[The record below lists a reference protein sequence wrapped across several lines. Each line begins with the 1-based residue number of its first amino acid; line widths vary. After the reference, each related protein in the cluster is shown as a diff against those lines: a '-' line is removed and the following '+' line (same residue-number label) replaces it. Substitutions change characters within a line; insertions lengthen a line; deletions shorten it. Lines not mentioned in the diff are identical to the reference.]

1 MPFIILKGKS
11 GEIRKALT
19 KAKEEGLKFSVF
31 TDTMTGGTYQEQLDR
46 TLNPP
51 EEELTYYG
59 IILFGEWD
67 AVTQITKKLSLYTG
81 P

>member
-1 MPFIILKGKS
+1 
-11 GEIRKALT
+11 
-19 KAKEEGLKFSVF
+19 
-31 TDTMTGGTYQEQLDR
+31 MTGGTYQEQLDR
-46 TLNPP
+46 TLKPP